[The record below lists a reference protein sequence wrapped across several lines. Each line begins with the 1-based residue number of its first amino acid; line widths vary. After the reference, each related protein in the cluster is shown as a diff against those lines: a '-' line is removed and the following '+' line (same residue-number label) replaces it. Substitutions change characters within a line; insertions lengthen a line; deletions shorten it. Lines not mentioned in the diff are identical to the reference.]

1 MAPESAAGPY
11 SLMQCGMPED
21 WLERYRREELHKADP
36 IPGMAF
42 RLGHP
47 ERVEELLKS
56 APSFNADESAFI
68 EAFQSSGLTDALV
81 VPTYGPYGRPGLIAV
96 AQMSRPDLIETID
109 IPLLSAVAQ
118 AVHTRMEL
126 LRLEEQLPPLSPR
139 EREILGWL
147 AKGKSAA
154 DIASILGLKTPT
166 VITHTQRIYAK
177 LRVHDRVNCVMKA
190 MSRHYI

>member
-1 MAPESAAGPY
+1 
-11 SLMQCGMPED
+11 MQCGMPED
-21 WLERYRREELHKADP
+21 WLNRYRQEELHKADP

-56 APSFNADESAFI
+56 TPSLNADESAFI
-68 EAFQSSGLTDALV
+68 EAFQLSGLTDALL
-81 VPTYGPYGRPGLIAV
+81 VPTYGPYGRPGLIGA
-96 AQMSRPDLIETID
+96 AQMSRPDLIETVD
-109 IPLLSAVAQ
+109 IPLLSAIAQ

-126 LRLEEQLPPLSPR
+126 LRLEEQLPSLSPR
-139 EREILGWL
+139 EREILTWL

-154 DIASILGLKTPT
+154 DIASILGSKTPT
-166 VITHTQRIYAK
+166 VTTHTQRIYAK
-177 LRVHDRVNCVMKA
+177 LRVHDRVNCVTKA